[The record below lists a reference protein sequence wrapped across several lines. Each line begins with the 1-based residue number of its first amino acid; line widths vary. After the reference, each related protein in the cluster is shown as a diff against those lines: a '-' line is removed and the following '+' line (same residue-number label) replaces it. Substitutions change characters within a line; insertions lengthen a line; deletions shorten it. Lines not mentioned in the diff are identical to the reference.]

1 MSEKQPVSPNRSSG
15 PSKGLVDTIATGW
28 APRPGPPEE
37 PLPSVAFAAAR
48 REVVSAAFPGE
59 RLVVPA
65 GGFKIRSNDCDYR
78 FRPHSAFVHLT
89 GLGADREPDAVL
101 VLEPRPDDDG
111 HDPVLYFKPRA
122 ERDDEEFWRNARYGE
137 FWVGVRPSLGEV
149 EIELGLTCRHIDDL
163 ADALAKDAG
172 TVVTR
177 VVPSVDDDVTDLVH
191 TAGGAST
198 DGDSTFAEFLSEL
211 RLIKDAYEVE
221 QLELSC
227 RSTAEGFAEVVK
239 ALPTAV
245 ARGRGERWVEGV
257 FELVARHR
265 GNGVGYDT
273 IAAAGPNAC
282 TLHWIRNDGEVR
294 PGELLL
300 LDAGVEADS
309 LYTADVT
316 RTVPVDGRFTPVQR
330 RVYGAVIAAQAAG
343 FAAVKPGNLFSDVH
357 AAASRV
363 IAEKLAELGVLP
375 VTPAESLAPDGG
387 QHRRWMVHGTSH
399 HLGLDVHDCALARQ
413 ETYHGAVLRPGMVL
427 TVEPG
432 LYFKAD
438 DLTVPAELRGIGIRI
453 EDDVL
458 VTEDGYRILSDDV
471 PRDPDMV
478 ELWMASLD
486 D

>member
-1 MSEKQPVSPNRSSG
+1 M
-15 PSKGLVDTIATGW
+15 
-28 APRPGPPEE
+28 
-37 PLPSVAFAAAR
+37 
-48 REVVSAAFPGE
+48 
-59 RLVVPA
+59 
-65 GGFKIRSNDCDYR
+65 
-78 FRPHSAFVHLT
+78 
-89 GLGADREPDAVL
+89 
-101 VLEPRPDDDG
+101 LEPRPDDDG
-111 HDPVLYFKPRA
+111 HDAFLYFKPRA
-122 ERDDEEFWRNARYGE
+122 ERDEEEFWRNARYGE

-172 TVVTR
+172 LVPTR
-177 VVPSVDDDVTDLVH
+177 VVPAVDDDVTDLVH
-191 TAGGAST
+191 TAGGAT
-198 DGDSTFAEFLSEL
+198 TEADTTFGSFLSEL
-211 RLIKDAYEVE
+211 RLIKDAYEIE

-245 ARGRGERWVEGV
+245 ERGRGERWVEGV

-273 IAAAGPNAC
+273 IAAAGPHAC
-282 TLHWIRNDGEVR
+282 TLHWIRNDGDVR

-316 RTVPVDGRFTPVQR
+316 RTIPVDGRFTPVQR
-330 RVYGAVIAAQAAG
+330 RVYEAVLAAQAAG

-363 IAEKLAELGVLP
+363 VAEKLAELGVLP

-413 ETYHGAVLRPGMVL
+413 EAYHGAVLRPGMVL

-471 PRDPDMV
+471 PRDPDQV
-478 ELWMASLD
+478 ESWMSSLRD
-486 D
+486 